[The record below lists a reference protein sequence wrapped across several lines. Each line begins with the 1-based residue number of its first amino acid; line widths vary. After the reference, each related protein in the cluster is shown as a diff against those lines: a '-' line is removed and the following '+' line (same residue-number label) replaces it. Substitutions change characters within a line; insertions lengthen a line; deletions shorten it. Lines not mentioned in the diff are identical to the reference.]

1 MRYFCNPANVNYRYQ
16 FNLDQRQGGNMKI
29 CREAADPSM
38 ICFQGR
44 YYIFASMTLGVWV
57 SDDLAHWQNHRLP
70 QGLPL
75 YDYAPDVRVIGEW
88 VYFCASRRDESCDR
102 WRTRDILNG
111 PYEKIPGNFPFWDP
125 NLFIDDN
132 GRVYFYWGC
141 SNATPI
147 WGVELDAET
156 MLPKGEKKVLI
167 EGRPFEIG
175 FERSGEDHSLQ
186 PLGQEEADAEMRAF
200 LAARGMR
207 EDQIPDDRKAM
218 IRGMFSNAPFI
229 EGSWMTKHEDRYY
242 LQYACPGTEYNIYA
256 DGVYV
261 SDGPLGPFTLA
272 KNNPYSYHPGG
283 FLPGAGHGSTMQDR
297 QGQWWHTSTMR
308 ISVNHNFERRVGL
321 WPAGF
326 DTDGE
331 LFCNQRYGDWPMATD
346 GDPWRDPAWMLLS
359 VGKAAFASS
368 CAEGHE
374 PVRATEEDARTW
386 WRAATNSRTEWLQVD
401 LGAVYDV
408 HAIQVNFAD
417 DGISVPCPVPIM
429 EGQARHI
436 EERDLQTQWRLE
448 GSADG
453 ASWFVI
459 EDKSDARTDLSHDLV
474 LREDGFKARLIR
486 LTNIAVPYAQSPC
499 LSGLRI
505 FGRGHGAKPDTPSFT
520 AARTGA
526 LDMAVAI
533 RKQENTLGYNILFG
547 SAPDKLYHSYMVFS
561 AGEKRIGAL
570 VKGCHYFVR
579 VDAFNESGITE
590 GRCISLEKNDL

>member
-1 MRYFCNPANVNYRYQ
+1 MPYFCNPVNVNYRYQ

-75 YDYAPDVRVIGEW
+75 YDYAPDVRVMGEW
-88 VYFCASRRDESCDR
+88 VYFCASRRDENCDR

-111 PYEKIPGNFPFWDP
+111 PYERITGTFPFWDP
-125 NLFIDDN
+125 NLFIDDD

-141 SNATPI
+141 SNANPI
-147 WGVELDAET
+147 WGMELDAET

-229 EGSWMTKHEDRYY
+229 EGSWMTKHEGRYY

-297 QGQWWHTSTMR
+297 QAQWWHTSTMR

-326 DTDGE
+326 DAGGE
-331 LFCNQRYGDWPMATD
+331 LFCNQRYGDWPMTTE
-346 GDPWRDPAWMLLS
+346 GDPWRDPPWMLLS
-359 VGKAAFASS
+359 AGKAASASS
-368 CAEGHE
+368 CAEGNE
-374 PVRATEEDARTW
+374 PERATEEDARTW

-417 DGISVPCPVPIM
+417 DGISIPCPVLM
-429 EGQARHI
+429 TEGQNRYI

-448 GSADG
+448 GSMDG
-453 ASWFVI
+453 ESWFII
-459 EDKSDARTDLSHDLV
+459 EDKSDAQTDLSHDLV
-474 LREDGFKARLIR
+474 LREDGFRARLIR

-520 AARTGA
+520 
-526 LDMAVAI
+526 
-533 RKQENTLGYNILFG
+533 
-547 SAPDKLYHSYMVFS
+547 SAPMRFS
-561 AGEKRIGAL
+561 PAEKTI
-570 VKGCHYFVR
+570 
-579 VDAFNESGITE
+579 
-590 GRCISLEKNDL
+590 